1 MPDVLS
7 DEDVGL
13 LLTDQDVGLGEEPA
27 EAPSPFPE
35 GRIVPRDT
43 YRLSPT
49 ESEKLARAGQWVEQK
64 EQERLAPTPIPE
76 RDTFVLSPGERA
88 KLGDVQSRLQLLE
101 RIRRGE

>member
-35 GRIVPRDT
+35 GRIVTRDT
-43 YRLSPT
+43 
-49 ESEKLARAGQWVEQK
+49 
-64 EQERLAPTPIPE
+64 
-76 RDTFVLSPGERA
+76 
-88 KLGDVQSRLQLLE
+88 
-101 RIRRGE
+101 